1 MDYLPMF
8 VDLRGRACLVV
19 GGGEV
24 ALRKAALLLRAGA
37 LVQVVAPRPSAG
49 LRKLASKRAL
59 RLVRRAYA
67 ARDLRGVELVIAATD
82 RAEVNARV
90 AADAGAR
97 RVPVNV
103 VDQPALCSFIMPAII
118 DRSPVLVAVSTAGA
132 SPSLARLTRARLEA
146 ALPARLGELAAFAAG
161 HREAVKRR
169 VAGVNARRLFWD
181 RALDGEIGELVL
193 AGRARMA
200 HAALE
205 RLLLADP
212 ARAGAAP
219 EARVALIGAGDG
231 DADRLPLEALRWLGR
246 ADVILHDARVS
257 PSVLALG
264 RREAERVDA
273 GRIGLRAGWSLERV
287 ARSAARHARGGRVVC
302 VLRVGDPY
310 AGAAR
315 ETRLLERSGVVATRI
330 RPAPGTKP

>member
-8 VDLRGRACLVV
+8 VDVRGRACLIV

-37 LVQVVAPRPSAG
+37 RVQVVAPRPCAG
-49 LRKLASKRAL
+49 LRALASKRGL
-59 RLVRRAYA
+59 RLARRAYA
-67 ARDLRGVELVIAATD
+67 ARDLSAVELVIAATD

-146 ALPARLGELAAFAAG
+146 ALPARLGALAAFAAG
-161 HREAVKRR
+161 HRDAVKRR
-169 VAGVNARRLFWD
+169 IAGEHARRLFWD
-181 RALDGEIGELVL
+181 LALDGEIGELVL
-193 AGRARMA
+193 AGRTRQAD
-200 HAALE
+200 AALE
-205 RLLLADP
+205 RLLVAGP
-212 ARAGAAP
+212 ARGGAAP
-219 EARVALIGAGDG
+219 GTRVALIGAGEG
-231 DADRLPLEALRWLGR
+231 DADRLPLQALRWLGR
-246 ADVILHDARVS
+246 AELIVHDARVS
-257 PSVLALG
+257 PAVLALG

-273 GRIGLRAGWSLERV
+273 GRIGTRTGWSLERL
-287 ARSAARHARGGRVVC
+287 ARTAARRARAGGVVC
-302 VLRVGDPY
+302 VLRTGDPY
-310 AGAAR
+310 ARRAR
-315 ETRLLERSGVVATRI
+315 EAQLLERSGVAATLI
-330 RPAPGTKP
+330 RPAP